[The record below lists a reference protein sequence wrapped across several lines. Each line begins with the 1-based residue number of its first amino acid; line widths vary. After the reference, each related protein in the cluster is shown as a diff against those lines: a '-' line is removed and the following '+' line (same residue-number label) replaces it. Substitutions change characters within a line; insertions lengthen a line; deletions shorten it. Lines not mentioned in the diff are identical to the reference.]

1 MIGRTIAGRY
11 EVQGLLGKGGFGA
24 VFAARHTMT
33 GQDVVLKVMRPEL
46 ALDPIQ
52 VKRFMNEARISSQL
66 SHPNTVRTF
75 DFGQTDDGLLY
86 LVMERLHGDE
96 LAKILRRDAPL
107 DPVRAMHIAIGVLKS
122 LSEAHA
128 AGLVHRDLKPGNIF
142 LVNVHGEDDFVKLID
157 FGIAK
162 SVEGGDDDLT
172 RTGMAIGTPK
182 YMSPEQGRAEPLDG
196 RSDLY
201 ALGVILFEMLSA
213 RLPFEATSAMS
224 MIVKHLQEAPPDLR
238 TLAPQG
244 VPPDLAAVVMRALK
258 KSPWERFRD
267 ADEMREQIE
276 TILEGMGAL
285 HKRRTVSGK
294 VARATMT
301 PGKAT
306 EAAAEPAPAADQQ
319 TAAPTMDV
327 QAARAAMAADETR
340 ALAAGS
346 APAKPSGGARPP
358 SSAEVAALAAAF
370 DREAAAGQTTS
381 DVPAADELDRSTF
394 VPGEAAT
401 ASEAK
406 AAASAQSIDAPA
418 RADVANKPPPGV
430 RPQTPTRPAGPTTS
444 HVEPRKPTPAWVFFL
459 GFVVV
464 AAVGGWLWWTQIASD
479 EARAGVT
486 REVAAARATVETK
499 VNEPDM
505 AKAGQRRKDHGKPK
519 GSKEE
524 PKTVTE
530 KLKAAVAAGA
540 EKVGEALPGGD
551 EPEMPGVKPLES
563 EEVDKVAKGATSSIK
578 KCISRHGKP
587 NTRYTR
593 MGASLVVGK
602 DGRVREAEAVADL
615 AEGELATCVEAA
627 FKRLRF
633 RSGLDREQSIQAF
646 VAFLP
651 ITSRAKA
658 RPVSRAGSAGDQPL

>member
-24 VFAARHTMT
+24 VFAARHSMT

-46 ALDPIQ
+46 ALDPTQ

-96 LAKILRRDAPL
+96 LARVLRRDAPL

-267 ADEMREQIE
+267 ADEMREQLE
-276 TILEGMGAL
+276 SILEGMGAL
-285 HKRRTVSGK
+285 HKRRTVSSK
-294 VARATMT
+294 IARATIA
-301 PGKAT
+301 PEQAGD
-306 EAAAEPAPAADQQ
+306 AAAVAAAAASQD
-319 TAAPTMDV
+319 AAPTMDV
-327 QAARAAMAADETR
+327 DAARAALAADETR
-340 ALAAGS
+340 ALAADS
-346 APAKPSGGARPP
+346 APAKPAGGARPP

-370 DREAAAGQTTS
+370 DREAASGQPTG
-381 DVPAADELDRSTF
+381 DVAAADELDQSTF
-394 VPGEAAT
+394 VPSEAET

-406 AAASAQSIDAPA
+406 AAAAAATIDAPA
-418 RADVANKPPPGV
+418 RAAVASKPPPGV

-464 AAVGGWLWWTQIASD
+464 AAVGGWVWWTQIASD
-479 EARAGVT
+479 EARSGVT

-499 VNEPDM
+499 VNEPGM

-519 GSKEE
+519 GSKAE
-524 PKTVTE
+524 PKTVAE
-530 KLKAAVAAGA
+530 KLKAAVVAGA
-540 EKVGEALPGGD
+540 DKVGEALPGGD
-551 EPEMPGVKPLES
+551 EPQIPGVKPLES
-563 EEVDKVAKGATSSIK
+563 DEVDKVARGAAGAIK
-578 KCISRHGKP
+578 KCIYQHGKP

-593 MGASLVVGK
+593 MGASLIVGK

-615 AEGELATCVEAA
+615 AEGELAKCVEAA
-627 FKRLRF
+627 FERLRF

-651 ITSRAKA
+651 ITAKRSA
-658 RPVSRAGSAGDQPL
+658 KPTRRAGSAGDQPL